1 MAEIKNA
8 ILNITNQ
15 EDVVEINIGCNVFWT
30 QIELFLKTEYILEIY
45 LNTNTFTQDSLFP
58 NFFGNFN
65 YIPNLIIPTEENP
78 YVFQKKLNIPFDE
91 FEKYHNDDNF
101 TAFYASLKLYP
112 KINES
117 IAITNTVQLEF

>member
-8 ILNITNQ
+8 TLNIINQ
-15 EDVVEINIGCNVFWT
+15 EDVVEISIGCNVCWT

-45 LNTNTFTQDSLFP
+45 LNANTFTQDSLFP

-65 YIPNLIIPTEENP
+65 YLPNLIIPTEENP
-78 YVFQKKLNIPFDE
+78 YVFQKKLNISFDE
-91 FEKYHNDDNF
+91 FEKYYSDDNF